1 MDEWIN
7 SGPWSGLYGGDGT
20 SFSIVDAALNF
31 LTCWVF
37 GVLAG
42 RLVNLERN
50 YSPFQ
55 VCFYGCVHWT
65 LSNTPELYLVKVVKL
80 QDSASIQ
87 MCSQSNL
94 ASIQFLN

>member
-55 VCFYGCVHWT
+55 VCFYGCVQHSRT
-65 LSNTPELYLVKVVKL
+65 IFGQSCQVAGF
-80 QDSASIQ
+80 ASIQ
-87 MCSQSNL
+87 MCSHSNL
-94 ASIQFLN
+94 ASTQFLN